1 MKPALKYSGRTF
13 HISEFKWLEI
23 GMGSAPAPIFGVL
36 KKDDEEV
43 IVIQLSHAI
52 FEGDLMKVGG
62 IFAELVPEE
71 ETNK

>member
-13 HISEFKWLEI
+13 HISEFKLLDI
-23 GMGSAPAPIFGVL
+23 GISTTPVPIWGVL

-43 IVIQLSHAI
+43 DVIQLSHAI
-52 FEGDLMKVGG
+52 FEGSSVKVGG